1 LGEEFTGVVSTV
13 TSFGLFV
20 TLDQMFVEGL
30 IHITELGGEYYRFDE
45 ARQELRGERT
55 GIRYAAGTPVTV
67 QVAGVDLDA
76 RKIDFKLLKDV
87 LAGEKFEAKPPREKV
102 KASGKAKTSFV
113 RASPV
118 TTRPKSSK
126 SRRG

>member
-1 LGEEFTGVVSTV
+1 MV
-13 TSFGLFV
+13 
-20 TLDQMFVEGL
+20 VEGL
-30 IHITELGGEYYRFDE
+30 IHITELGGEYYQFDE

-55 GIRYAAGTPVTV
+55 GIRYAAGSHLTV

-76 RKIDFKLLKDV
+76 RKIDFKLVKESSV
-87 LAGEKFEAKPPREKV
+87 GSPKRTESKAEPLAASEPLAMARADEVKRVRGKSGRETKPSSKPKF
-102 KASGKAKTSFV
+102 S

-126 SRRG
+126 SRRK